1 MEATL
6 DDYCNSQHVI
16 WHCRLSSNTLPTT
29 ALSHWSIQSPATVNA
44 EMIIKTD
51 THWRQSRLS
60 PKPATNRQQSR
71 LSLIRSTLLPIRST
85 LLPVLA
91 TNQQQLE
98 FYSLSQWTL
107 LPIRSNLSPECT
119 GPMQHVR
126 LCGLSTKSTVL
137 NSTCRQRVLGLN

>member
-1 MEATL
+1 MEAML

-71 LSLIRSTLLPIRST
+71 LSLIRSTLLP
-85 LLPVLA
+85 VLA
-91 TNQQQLE
+91 TNRQQLE

-137 NSTCRQRVLGLN
+137 NSTCCQRVLGLN